1 MNKVIVFCLVLVLL
15 ASSVSAAD
23 FGLRGGLTLSPDQ
36 VHIGGHMDMGQVLP
50 PMRLV
55 PNVEIGFGNDVT
67 MICFNG
73 DLIYDFADSPF
84 GIGGE
89 LGLNYADVSGAG
101 SNTDLGLSILGDYRM
116 GLSNSHTLLLEAKI
130 GVLDSPDFKITVG
143 YSL

>member
-1 MNKVIVFCLVLVLL
+1 
-15 ASSVSAAD
+15 
-23 FGLRGGLTLSPDQ
+23 
-36 VHIGGHMDMGQVLP
+36 MDMGQVLP

-89 LGLNYADVSGAG
+89 LGLNYADVSNAG
-101 SNTDLGLSILGDYRM
+101 SNTDLGMSVLGNYRLVM
-116 GLSNSHTLLLEAKI
+116 KNGHNMLLEAKI
-130 GVLDSPDFKITVG
+130 GLLDSPDFKFTVG